1 MIFNM
6 AFFKLAIDSEMCYCE
21 SGCKIRKNQSM
32 FYLFKKKSRENHSQ
46 NRLSPSES
54 TQYKKH
60 TPQYKGVFSIKYTL
74 FFE

>member
-32 FYLFKKKSRENHSQ
+32 FYLFKKKSREIHPQ
-46 NRLSPSES
+46 NQFSHSES
-54 TQYKKH
+54 THYK
-60 TPQYKGVFSIKYTL
+60 SIPL
-74 FFE
+74 SIEMFFQ